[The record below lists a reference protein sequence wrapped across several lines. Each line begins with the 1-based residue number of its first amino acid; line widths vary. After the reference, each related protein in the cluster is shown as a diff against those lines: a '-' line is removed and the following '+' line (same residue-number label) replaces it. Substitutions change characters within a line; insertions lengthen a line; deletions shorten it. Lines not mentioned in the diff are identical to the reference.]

1 MVYPLMFI
9 PVSQIQPN
17 LNFINRCCLYQVG
30 RFVPLIFTILQINLI
45 DPQLS
50 ANQMFYRFFCFI
62 SIKFKIQRR
71 HFLDFWFLFF
81 ILQFL
86 FLVFYF
92 FVSFLHILCRGY
104 PKAISLF
111 SFWHLSIHHY
121 FYPVNQHFQH
131 YLLLLSLKLII
142 NH

>member
-1 MVYPLMFI
+1 MVYPPMFI
-9 PVSQIQPN
+9 PISQTQPN
-17 LNFINRCCLYQVG
+17 LNFISHCCLYQAG

-45 DPQLS
+45 GLQLS
-50 ANQMFYRFFCFI
+50 ANQMFYRFFCFT
-62 SIKFKIQRR
+62 SIKFKILRR
-71 HFLDFWFLFF
+71 HFLNFWFLFF

-104 PKAISLF
+104 PMAISLF
-111 SFWHLSIHHY
+111 SFWDSSIHHY
-121 FYPVNQHFQH
+121 FFPVNQHFQR